1 MKKLIAIEFSLL
13 AIASFSSLAE
23 DFSFDTSEYEK
34 KTFEF
39 NGYVEAK
46 QEALRLQPERAIYS
60 LNYPDE
66 PARNWLYRSTGT
78 LDLSGKLHLT
88 NTVADIHGQASYAED
103 SFVTVEEYDKIMD
116 GGIRWSPTTNYS
128 VDIGKRVQRWGKG
141 YAWNPVGF
149 IERPKDPSDPQT
161 VREGFNMVSMEWT
174 KTLDGNIRTLTLT
187 PVVVP
192 TYDELNPDFG
202 TEGSLNPAAK
212 LYLLAWNTD
221 IDLLWLGKGAK
232 PQSIGLDFSRNLSSE
247 LEIHGEWAH
256 QYDVGKNTLMSS
268 GSTVLSTINPDSY
281 LLGSRYL
288 TEHEVTWIVEYLH
301 NGRGYSTSELDNYY
315 AFIDDSVSPGAT
327 TAQLQKARQLL
338 QSGYSKANAGENYLY
353 LRASVNEPF
362 DWLYTTPAL
371 TVISHLD
378 DGSFQITPEISYTGF
393 SNTELRARAILLSRE
408 QRTEFGEKLSRQRFE
423 VYARYFF

>member
-78 LDLSGKLHLT
+78 LDLTGKLHLT
-88 NTVADIHGQASYAED
+88 DTVADIHGQASYAED
-103 SFVTVEEYDKIMD
+103 SFVTAEEYDKVMD
-116 GGIRWSPTTNYS
+116 GGIRWSPSTNYS

-161 VREGFNMVSMEWT
+161 AREGFNMVSMEWT
-174 KTLDGNIRTLTLT
+174 KTLNGALRTLTLT

-202 TEGSLNPAAK
+202 PEGSLNPAAK

-221 IDLLWLGKGAK
+221 IDLLWLGKGAR
-232 PQSIGLDFSRNLSSE
+232 PQSIGLDFSRNISSE

-256 QYDVGKNTLMSS
+256 QYGVTQN
-268 GSTVLSTINPDSY
+268 Y
-281 LLGSRYL
+281 LLPSGNVTQGTKNSDSFLLGLRYL
-288 TEHEVTWIVEYLH
+288 TEREVTWIIEYFH
-301 NGRGYSTSELDNYY
+301 NGRGYSSSELDAYY
-315 AFIDDSVSPGAT
+315 EFIDTAVSPDAAT
-327 TAQLQKARQLL
+327 SLRQKARQLM
-338 QSGYSKANAGENYLY
+338 QSGYSKANPGENYLY
-353 LRASVNEPF
+353 LRASASEPF
-362 DWLYTTPAL
+362 DWLYTTPAVTL
-371 TVISHLD
+371 ISHLD
-378 DGSFQITPEISYTGF
+378 DGSFQVTPEISYTGF
-393 SNTELRARAILLSRE
+393 SNIELRARAMLLSRE
-408 QRTEFGEKLSRQRFE
+408 QKTEFGEKLSRQRFE
-423 VYARYFF
+423 IYARYIF

>member
-1 MKKLIAIEFSLL
+1 MRSLIAIEFFLL
-13 AIASFSSLAE
+13 AIASCSSLAE
-23 DFSFDTSEYEK
+23 DFSFDTNEYEK

-39 NGYVEAK
+39 NGYAEAK
-46 QEALRLQPERAIYS
+46 QEALRLQPERAVYS
-60 LNYPDE
+60 LIYPDE
-66 PARNWLYRSTGT
+66 PAHNRLYRSTGT
-78 LDLSGKLHLT
+78 LDLTGKLHLT
-88 NTVADIHGQASYAED
+88 NTVADIHGQASYAQD
-103 SFVTVEEYDKIMD
+103 PFVTAEEYDKIMD
-116 GGIRWSPTTNYS
+116 GGIRWSPATNYS

-161 VREGFNMVSMEWT
+161 AREGFNMVSMEWT
-174 KTLDGNIRTLTLT
+174 QTLNGDLRTLTLT

-192 TYDELNPDFG
+192 TYDELNPDFDP
-202 TEGSLNPAAK
+202 EGSLNPAAK

-301 NGRGYSTSELDNYY
+301 NGRGYSTSELDSYY
-315 AFIDDSVSPGAT
+315 AFINSAVNAGET
-327 TAQLQKARQLL
+327 TAQLQKARQLM
-338 QSGYSKANAGENYLY
+338 QSGYNKANSGENYFY

-378 DGSFQITPEISYTGF
+378 DGSFQVTPEISYTGF
-393 SNTELRARAILLSRE
+393 SNTELRVRAILLSRE
-408 QRTEFGEKLSRQRFE
+408 QQTEFGEKLSRQRFE
-423 VYARYFF
+423 IYVRYFF

>member
-1 MKKLIAIEFSLL
+1 MKKWIAMEFFLL
-13 AIASFSSLAE
+13 ATASYSSLAE
-23 DFSFDTSEYEK
+23 DFSFDTNEYEK

-46 QEALRLQPERAIYS
+46 QEALRLQPERAVYS
-60 LNYPDE
+60 LIYPDE
-66 PARNWLYRSTGT
+66 PSRNWLHRSTGT
-78 LDLSGKLHLT
+78 LDLTGKLHLT
-88 NTVADIHGQASYAED
+88 DTVADIHGQASYAED
-103 SFVTVEEYDKIMD
+103 SFVTTEEYDKVMD
-116 GGIRWSPTTNYS
+116 GGIRWSPSTNYS

-161 VREGFNMVSMEWT
+161 AREGFNMVSMEWT
-174 KTLDGNIRTLTLT
+174 KTLNGDLRTLTLT

-202 TEGSLNPAAK
+202 PEGSLNPAAK

-221 IDLLWLGKGAK
+221 IDLLWLGKGAR
-232 PQSIGLDFSRNLSSE
+232 PQSIGLDFSRNISSE

-256 QYDVGKNTLMSS
+256 QYAVEKNTLESS
-268 GSTVLSTINPDSY
+268 GSTVLSTANPDSY

-408 QRTEFGEKLSRQRFE
+408 QQTEFGEKLSRQRFE
-423 VYARYFF
+423 IYVRYFF

>member
-301 NGRGYSTSELDNYY
+301 NGRSYSTSEFDNYY
-315 AFIDDSVSPGAT
+315 AFIDDAVSPGAT

-371 TVISHLD
+371 TDISHLD

>member
-1 MKKLIAIEFSLL
+1 MKKWIAMEFFLL
-13 AIASFSSLAE
+13 ATASYSSLAE
-23 DFSFDTSEYEK
+23 DFFFDTTEYEK

-46 QEALRLQPERAIYS
+46 QEALRLQPERAVYS
-60 LNYPDE
+60 LIYPDE

-78 LDLSGKLHLT
+78 LDLTGKLHLT
-88 NTVADIHGQASYAED
+88 DTVADIHGQASYAED
-103 SFVTVEEYDKIMD
+103 SFVAAEEDDKIMD

-221 IDLLWLGKGAK
+221 IDLLWLGKGAR
-232 PQSIGLDFSRNLSSE
+232 PQSIGLDFSRNISSE

-256 QYDVGKNTLMSS
+256 QYAVEKNTLESS
-268 GSTVLSTINPDSY
+268 GSTVLSTANPDSY
-281 LLGSRYL
+281 LLGARYL

-301 NGRGYSTSELDNYY
+301 NGRGYSTSELDSYY
-315 AFIDDSVSPGAT
+315 AFINSAVNAGET
-327 TAQLQKARQLL
+327 TAQLQKARKLM
-338 QSGYSKANAGENYLY
+338 QSGYNKANSGENYFY

-362 DWLYTTPAL
+362 DWLYTTPSL
-371 TVISHLD
+371 TFISHLD

-408 QRTEFGEKLSRQRFE
+408 QQTEFGEKLSRQRFE
-423 VYARYFF
+423 IYVRYFF

>member
-1 MKKLIAIEFSLL
+1 MKKWIAIEFFLL
-13 AIASFSSLAE
+13 ATASYSSLAE
-23 DFSFDTSEYEK
+23 DFSFDTNEYEK
-34 KTFEF
+34 KTSEF

-46 QEALRLQPERAIYS
+46 QEALRLQPERAVYS
-60 LNYPDE
+60 LIYLDE
-66 PARNWLYRSTGT
+66 PSRNWLYRSTGT
-78 LDLSGKLHLT
+78 LDLTGKLHLT
-88 NTVADIHGQASYAED
+88 DTVADIHGQASYAED
-103 SFVTVEEYDKIMD
+103 SFVTAEEYDKVMD
-116 GGIRWSPTTNYS
+116 GGIRWSPSTNYS

-174 KTLDGNIRTLTLT
+174 KTLNGDLRTLTLT

-202 TEGSLNPAAK
+202 PEGSLNPAAK

-221 IDLLWLGKGAK
+221 IDMLWLGKGAK
-232 PQSIGLDFSRNLSSE
+232 PQSVGLDFSRNISSE

-256 QYDVGKNTLMSS
+256 QYAVEKNTLESS
-268 GSTVLSTINPDSY
+268 GSTVLSTANPDSY
-281 LLGSRYL
+281 LLGARYL

-301 NGRGYSTSELDNYY
+301 NGRGYSTSELDSYY
-315 AFIDDSVSPGAT
+315 AFINSAVNAGET
-327 TAQLQKARQLL
+327 TAQLQKARKLM
-338 QSGYSKANAGENYLY
+338 QSGYNKANSGENYFY

-408 QRTEFGEKLSRQRFE
+408 QQTEFGEKLSRQRFE
-423 VYARYFF
+423 IYVRYFF

>member
-1 MKKLIAIEFSLL
+1 MKKWIAMEFFLL
-13 AIASFSSLAE
+13 ATASYSSLAE
-23 DFSFDTSEYEK
+23 DFSFDTNEYEK

-46 QEALRLQPERAIYS
+46 QEALRLQPERAVYS
-60 LNYPDE
+60 LIYPDE

-78 LDLSGKLHLT
+78 LDLTGKLHLT
-88 NTVADIHGQASYAED
+88 DTVADIHGQASYAED
-103 SFVTVEEYDKIMD
+103 SFVAAEEDDKIMD

-161 VREGFNMVSMEWT
+161 AREGFNMVSMEWT
-174 KTLDGNIRTLTLT
+174 QTLNGDLRTLTLT

-192 TYDELNPDFG
+192 TYDELNPDFDP
-202 TEGSLNPAAK
+202 EGSLNPAAK

-301 NGRGYSTSELDNYY
+301 NGRGYSTSELDSYY
-315 AFIDDSVSPGAT
+315 AFINSAVNAGET
-327 TAQLQKARQLL
+327 TAQLQKARQLM
-338 QSGYSKANAGENYLY
+338 QSGYNKANSGENYFY

-378 DGSFQITPEISYTGF
+378 DGSFQVTPEISYTGF
-393 SNTELRARAILLSRE
+393 SNTELRVRAILLSRE
-408 QRTEFGEKLSRQRFE
+408 QQTEFGEKLSRQRFE
-423 VYARYFF
+423 IYVRYFF